1 MVSNAGSTNIVEYVC
16 KDQVAVI
23 TLNRP
28 ETLNAFNDEMMRQLS
43 AALQRLDSDPDA
55 NVGILCGNGR
65 AFSSGA
71 DVRQRHLR
79 SRDELERG
87 GGPAGGAA
95 PSIDLS
101 TRAVNWKPVISA
113 PHGYAVGL
121 GLGIVL
127 DSDLII
133 AEEGTKF
140 QVTEIGRG
148 LGGTKF
154 WAQLHFR
161 GAGAFGDEVALTGR
175 FFSAEEAFAAGIIN
189 RVVKPGKRMEVAH
202 ELAAVMAKHPPL
214 SVRVTTRARRWYLA
228 KATRDAGLHSDPL
241 KLYLTE
247 DFAEAARAFV
257 EKRPPKPFK
266 GR

>member
-1 MVSNAGSTNIVEYVC
+1 MSSKSSTKVVEYC
-16 KDQVAVI
+16 CDDHIAVI

-28 ETLNAFNDEMMRQLS
+28 EKLNAFDDEMVRQLS

-71 DVRQRHLR
+71 DVHQRHMR

-87 GGPAGGAA
+87 GGPAGRAA
-95 PSIDLS
+95 PSIDLF
-101 TRAVNWKPVISA
+101 TRAVNWKPVIAA
-113 PHGYAVGL
+113 PHGYAIGL

-127 DSDLII
+127 DSDLIV
-133 AEEGTKF
+133 AEDGTKF

-189 RVVKPGKRMEVAH
+189 RIVKPGKRMEAAR
-202 ELAAVMAKHPPL
+202 ELAEVIAKHPPL

-228 KATRDAGLHSDPL
+228 QATRDATIHSDPL

-257 EKRPPKPFK
+257 EKRQPKPFK